1 MIHEKSLVIWDWN
14 GTLLNDTDTC
24 IASMNHMLA
33 RRGMPLLT
41 EERYKELFRFPVQEY
56 YIDLGFDFTRESFE
70 LLSAEFVSNYRVLQS
85 ASELHAGAVELLD
98 AFRQRKIKQVIL
110 SAMERKTLIGDVT
123 ARGIEGYFDE
133 ILGVDDH
140 YANGK
145 AGIAAEYII
154 STPFR
159 ADEILMLGDTLH
171 DFEVA
176 SKLGCACILVA
187 QGHHPF
193 HRLQDAG
200 ATVEKNLAD
209 VLNLLINT

>member
-1 MIHEKSLVIWDWN
+1 
-14 GTLLNDTDTC
+14 
-24 IASMNHMLA
+24 
-33 RRGMPLLT
+33 
-41 EERYKELFRFPVQEY
+41 
-56 YIDLGFDFTRESFE
+56 
-70 LLSAEFVSNYRVLQS
+70 
-85 ASELHAGAVELLD
+85 
-98 AFRQRKIKQVIL
+98 
-110 SAMERKTLIGDVT
+110 
-123 ARGIEGYFDE
+123 
-133 ILGVDDH
+133 VDDH